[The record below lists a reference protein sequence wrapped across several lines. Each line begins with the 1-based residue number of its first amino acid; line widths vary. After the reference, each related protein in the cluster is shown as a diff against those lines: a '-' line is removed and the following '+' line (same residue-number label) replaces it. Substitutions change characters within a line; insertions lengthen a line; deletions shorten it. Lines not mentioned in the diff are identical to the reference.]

1 MQEGRKR
8 FPISE
13 PFLHSCIPYSK
24 TLPAMPAHIRFIL
37 TDQPIDVGAL
47 AADLHDPAAG
57 AEVTFDGRVRNHNDG
72 HQVERLEYQAYPALA
87 IKVGQR
93 ILEEEA
99 AKHGILR
106 AIAAHRTGPLEIG
119 ESAVWAGVASAHRGA
134 AFDAARAI
142 MERLKYELPVW
153 KKETYADGNTG
164 WVGPDNKS
172 AETGRFSDDLPEWK
186 AELLEIWISPGN
198 DFRGHH
204 GMPRGEHGIIALDEV
219 ECVAGMGLKGDRYF
233 GYKQDFK
240 GQVTFFDAQAVDAV
254 RSRFKRPDLSSSEF
268 RRNLIVRGV
277 DLSAWVGKRFRFQGI
292 EFEGSEECK
301 PCYWMDEAVA
311 PGVEEFLKSNFR
323 GGLRARVL
331 TDGVL
336 RVT

>member
-1 MQEGRKR
+1 MSPEVR
-8 FPISE
+8 FS
-13 PFLHSCIPYSK
+13 
-24 TLPAMPAHIRFIL
+24 L
-37 TDQPIDVGAL
+37 TDQSIDIPSL
-47 AADLHDPAAG
+47 AEELHDQAAG

-72 HQVERLEYQAYPALA
+72 QVVSHLEYQAYPALA
-87 IKVGQR
+87 LSAGRR
-93 ILEEEA
+93 ILGEEA
-99 AKHGILR
+99 ARHGILR
-106 AIAAHRTGPLEIG
+106 ALAVHRTGALKIG
-119 ESAVWAGVASAHRGA
+119 DSAVWVGVASAHRGA

-153 KKETYADGNTG
+153 KKETYADGRSE

-172 AETGRFSDDLPEWK
+172 PETGRQQGDVPEWN

-204 GMPRGEHGIIALDEV
+204 GMERGDHGIECVSEV

-233 GYKQDFK
+233 GYKPDFK
-240 GQVTFFDAQAVDAV
+240 GQVTFFDADAVQAVRDQ
-254 RSRFKRPDLSSSEF
+254 FKRPDLSSGGF

-277 DLSAWVGKRFRFQGI
+277 ELSAWTGRRFRFQGI

-301 PCYWMDEAVA
+301 PCYWMDESVA
-311 PGVEEFLKSNFR
+311 PGVEEFLKSSFR
-323 GGLRARVL
+323 GGLRARIL

-336 RVT
+336 RVS